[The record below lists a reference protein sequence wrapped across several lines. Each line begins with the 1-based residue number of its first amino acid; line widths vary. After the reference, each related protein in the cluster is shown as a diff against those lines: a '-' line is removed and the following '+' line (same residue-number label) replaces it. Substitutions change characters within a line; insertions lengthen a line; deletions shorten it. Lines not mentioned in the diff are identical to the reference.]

1 MKSVL
6 KITRNNLTFIVPFYW
21 MDIWGFL
28 KPEAVCTL
36 KVFFGVLTN
45 EQADK
50 ELEKR
55 AKFKRRGFYNHYYE
69 KEEVI

>member
-1 MKSVL
+1 VL
-6 KITRNNLTFIVPFYW
+6 KIIRGKQMFIAPHYW
-21 MDIWGFL
+21 MDGWGFL

-55 AKFKRRGFYNHYYE
+55 EKFKRRGFYNHYRE
-69 KEEVI
+69 EEEVI